1 MTAVRFGM
9 AFSFGGL
16 RLGTVAGPWSLSCWM
31 VWALGR
37 GAASTCG
44 GLTVVSFVWEDK
56 STVNKVWNAGSQ
68 GRFSFGISFGLGS
81 L

>member
-1 MTAVRFGM
+1 M

-16 RLGTVAGPWSLSCWM
+16 RLGTVVGTWSLSAGWM
-31 VWALGR
+31 VWALGG